1 MSYGL
6 GVDLGTTFTAAAV
19 ARDGRIEMATLGD
32 HTDAVPSVVLI
43 RDDGTVLTGE
53 VAERRATAE
62 PNRVARAVKRRFGDP
77 MPVILGGAPHPA
89 TALIAHQLRDVVNAV
104 SDREGGPSMVTLT
117 HPANWG
123 PYKRELFAQVPEMA
137 GLGEVH
143 MLTEPEAAAA
153 HYARNDRLDPGAL
166 VAVYDLGGGTFDATV
181 LRTTEHGFD
190 ILGRPEGIE
199 GLGGVDFDEAVFT
212 HVDQTLD
219 GAVSRLD
226 PADPRATSAAIRLRH
241 ECVTAKET
249 LSADTETT
257 IPVLLPEL
265 QTEVRLTRGEFEKMI
280 RPAIGATIASL
291 RRALQSARIDPS
303 QLHTVLLVGGSS
315 RIPMVA
321 HLVSAELG
329 RPTSVDAH
337 PKHAVALGA
346 AAVGADTTG
355 IGAAATALGRPTPP
369 PADKAGP
376 AETSPPVPPLAA
388 GVAAPALAVPTGDR
402 FGRLRWWGGRSAS
415 NPAHDGDGHP
425 GQHPRQLSDDQS
437 RQRRLPL
444 VIGVLVL
451 VLVALA
457 GGGTAAYRA
466 LSTPTP
472 TTTHQ
477 PVLPLSHESRNT
489 GGAPT
494 TVAPTTS
501 RRPRSRPPR
510 SRPPRSRPPR
520 SRPPPCHQPLRHQ
533 PLRHPLPRHPL
544 PRHPPPRHPPART
557 APRDT
562 AGRPAASRQSPASPP
577 RICWRSCS
585 YRVTSPGVARSPL
598 VSVAFRGGGAASA
611 RFRRARVHPD
621 PEPPSDRLGQPGATQ
636 ATGRPRGR
644 TRTLSSPSSPGRSAG
659 SCRSPAAG
667 PGGRRS
673 ARARFCPAPAT
684 GAPS

>member
-43 RDDGTVLTGE
+43 RDDGTVLTGG

-62 PNRVARAVKRRFGDP
+62 PDRVARAVKRRFGDP

-89 TALIAHQLRDVVNAV
+89 TALIAHQLRDVVDVV
-104 SDREGGPSMVTLT
+104 SDREGGRPGMVTLT

-123 PYKRELFAQVPEMA
+123 PYKCELFAQVPELA
-137 GLGEVH
+137 GVGEVH

-199 GLGGVDFDEAVFT
+199 GLGGIDFDEAVFT

-329 RPTSVDAH
+329 RPTSVDTH
-337 PKHAVALGA
+337 PKHAIALGA

-355 IGAAATALGRPTPP
+355 VGAAATAAPAPDRLTPPARRQSHARRRIRARSASGRRCRRPRVGGPSRRPARQAALVARTQREQPRGRWRRRPRTGPAPTIRRPVVLTSAPAPAPSGDWRARARCRLRRRRNHRLPRAVQLNPDDQSPTPAPRIPRVRHHRPRARQHRRHARQP
-369 PADKAGP
+369 PSSHP
-376 AETSPPVPPLAA
+376 APPRRSSTSP
-388 GVAAPALAVPTGDR
+388 AAPAPPRRIEHLPR
-402 FGRLRWWGGRSAS
+402 YI
-415 NPAHDGDGHP
+415 
-425 GQHPRQLSDDQS
+425 QHLPRHIQLSHYS
-437 RQRRLPL
+437 CRAHYS
-444 VIGVLVL
+444 
-451 VLVALA
+451 LVAPI
-457 GGGTAAYRA
+457 
-466 LSTPTP
+466 STP
-472 TTTHQ
+472 
-477 PVLPLSHESRNT
+477 
-489 GGAPT
+489 
-494 TVAPTTS
+494 VAPTTPVAPMATLLS
-501 RRPRSRPPR
+501 HPS
-510 SRPPRSRPPR
+510 
-520 SRPPPCHQPLRHQ
+520 PLS
-533 PLRHPLPRHPL
+533 LS
-544 PRHPPPRHPPART
+544 HPPPLGRDMRHP
-557 APRDT
+557 
-562 AGRPAASRQSPASPP
+562 S
-577 RICWRSCS
+577 
-585 YRVTSPGVARSPL
+585 VTSTTP
-598 VSVAFRGGGAASA
+598 
-611 RFRRARVHPD
+611 
-621 PEPPSDRLGQPGATQ
+621 AT
-636 ATGRPRGR
+636 T
-644 TRTLSSPSSPGRSAG
+644 PSSQ
-659 SCRSPAAG
+659 AAT
-667 PGGRRS
+667 P
-673 ARARFCPAPAT
+673 
-684 GAPS
+684 

>member
-1 MSYGL
+1 MNYGL

-53 VAERRATAE
+53 VAERRAAAE
-62 PNRVARAVKRRFGDP
+62 PDRVARAVKRRFGDP

-89 TALIAHQLRDVVNAV
+89 TALIAHQLRDVVDV
-104 SDREGGPSMVTLT
+104 ISDREGGQPSMVTLT

-137 GLGEVH
+137 GLGEVQ

-199 GLGGVDFDEAVFT
+199 GLGGIDFDEAVFT

-291 RRALQSARIDPS
+291 RRALQSAQIDPS

-329 RPTSVDAH
+329 RPTSVDTH
-337 PKHAVALGA
+337 PKHAIALGA
-346 AAVGADTTG
+346 AAVGADRTG
-355 IGAAATALGRPTPP
+355 VGAAAIAATALGRLTPP
-369 PADKAGP
+369 PADKATL
-376 AETSPPVPPLAA
+376 AEESAPVLPLAA
-388 GVAAPALAVPTGDR
+388 GAAAPALAAPAGDR
-402 FGRLRWWGGRSAS
+402 LGRLRWWRRPSAS
-415 NPAHDGDGHP
+415 SLAHDADGYP
-425 GQHPRQLSDDQS
+425 GQLPRQPSDDQS
-437 RQRRLPL
+437 PTHPPQRRLPL
-444 VIGVLVL
+444 VIGVLAL

-466 LSTPTP
+466 LSTPTS
-472 TTTHQ
+472 TTNHHP
-477 PVLPLSHESRNT
+477 PVPASHGSGNTGRTPGNT
-489 GGAPT
+489 GGTPGNLLTAPST
-494 TVAPTTS
+494 PVAPTTPITLS
-501 RRPRSRPPR
+501 TPITP
-510 SRPPRSRPPR
+510 
-520 SRPPPCHQPLRHQ
+520 
-533 PLRHPLPRHPL
+533 
-544 PRHPPPRHPPART
+544 T
-557 APRDT
+557 AP
-562 AGRPAASRQSPASPP
+562 
-577 RICWRSCS
+577 
-585 YRVTSPGVARSPL
+585 V
-598 VSVAFRGGGAASA
+598 
-611 RFRRARVHPD
+611 
-621 PEPPSDRLGQPGATQ
+621 
-636 ATGRPRGR
+636 
-644 TRTLSSPSSPGRSAG
+644 
-659 SCRSPAAG
+659 
-667 PGGRRS
+667 
-673 ARARFCPAPAT
+673 
-684 GAPS
+684 APSTPIAPSGQAATP

>member
-43 RDDGTVLTGE
+43 RDDGTVLTGG
-53 VAERRATAE
+53 VAERRAMTE
-62 PNRVARAVKRRFGDP
+62 PDRVARAVKRRFGDP

-89 TALIAHQLRDVVNAV
+89 TALIAYQLRNVVDVV
-104 SDREGGPSMVTLT
+104 SDREGGRPSMVTLT

-123 PYKRELFAQVPEMA
+123 PYKCELFAQVPRLA

-153 HYARNDRLDPGAL
+153 HYAHNERLDPGAL

-280 RPAIGATIASL
+280 RPAVGATIASL
-291 RRALQSARIDPS
+291 RRALQSAQIDPS

-329 RPTSVDAH
+329 RPTSVDTH
-337 PKHAVALGA
+337 PKHAIALGA

-355 IGAAATALGRPTPP
+355 VGAAAIAAPALGRLTPP
-369 PADKAGP
+369 PADKATL
-376 AETSPPVPPLAA
+376 AEATAPIPPIPPLAA
-388 GVAAPALAVPTGDR
+388 GAAAPALAAPAGDR
-402 FGRLRWWGGRSAS
+402 LGRLRWWRGRSAS
-415 NPAHDGDGHP
+415 GLADDGDGDP
-425 GQHPRQLSDDQS
+425 GQDPRQPSDDQS
-437 RQRRLPL
+437 PAHPRQRRLPL

-451 VLVALA
+451 IAVLA

-466 LSTPTP
+466 LSNSTP
-472 TTTHQ
+472 TTNHQ
-477 PVLPLSHESRNT
+477 PALPVSHESSNT
-489 GGAPT
+489 GVAPT
-494 TVAPTTS
+494 TVAPTTVA
-501 RRPRSRPPR
+501 PTTVAPTTVAPTTVAPTTVAPTTTPPTTT
-510 SRPPRSRPPR
+510 PPTTTPPTTT
-520 SRPPPCHQPLRHQ
+520 PPTTT
-533 PLRHPLPRHPL
+533 
-544 PRHPPPRHPPART
+544 PPTTTPPT
-557 APRDT
+557 
-562 AGRPAASRQSPASPP
+562 
-577 RICWRSCS
+577 
-585 YRVTSPGVARSPL
+585 
-598 VSVAFRGGGAASA
+598 
-611 RFRRARVHPD
+611 
-621 PEPPSDRLGQPGATQ
+621 TQ
-636 ATGRPRGR
+636 A
-644 TRTLSSPSSPGRSAG
+644 
-659 SCRSPAAG
+659 
-667 PGGRRS
+667 
-673 ARARFCPAPAT
+673 AT
-684 GAPS
+684 P

>member
-62 PNRVARAVKRRFGDP
+62 PDRVARAVKRRFGDP

-89 TALIAHQLRDVVNAV
+89 TALIAHQLRDVVDAV
-104 SDREGGPSMVTLT
+104 SDREGGRPGMVTLT

-123 PYKRELFAQVPEMA
+123 PYKRELFAQVPQMA

-153 HYARNDRLDPGAL
+153 HYAHNDRLDPGAL

-181 LRTTEHGFD
+181 LRTTEHGFE

-212 HVDQTLD
+212 HVDRTLD

-329 RPTSVDAH
+329 RPTSVDTH

-355 IGAAATALGRPTPP
+355 IGAAATAVAEPGRPTPP
-369 PADKAGP
+369 LADKAGL

-388 GVAAPALAVPTGDR
+388 GVAAPALAVPAGER

-415 NPAHDGDGHP
+415 NSAHDGDADP
-425 GQHPRQLSDDQS
+425 GQDPRQLSDDQS

-451 VLVALA
+451 VLVVLA

-472 TTTHQ
+472 ATSHQ

-494 TVAPTTS
+494 TVAPATVAPTT
-501 RRPRSRPPR
+501 
-510 SRPPRSRPPR
+510 
-520 SRPPPCHQPLRHQ
+520 
-533 PLRHPLPRHPL
+533 
-544 PRHPPPRHPPART
+544 
-557 APRDT
+557 
-562 AGRPAASRQSPASPP
+562 
-577 RICWRSCS
+577 
-585 YRVTSPGVARSPL
+585 V
-598 VSVAFRGGGAASA
+598 
-611 RFRRARVHPD
+611 
-621 PEPPSDRLGQPGATQ
+621 
-636 ATGRPRGR
+636 
-644 TRTLSSPSSPGRSAG
+644 
-659 SCRSPAAG
+659 
-667 PGGRRS
+667 
-673 ARARFCPAPAT
+673 APAT
-684 GAPS
+684 VAPTTVAPTTVAPTTVAPTTMPPTTTPPTTTPPTTTLPTTMPPTTTPPTSQDGTP

>member
-32 HTDAVPSVVLI
+32 HADAVPSVVLI

-53 VAERRATAE
+53 AAERRATVE
-62 PNRVARAVKRRFGDP
+62 PDRVARAVKRRFGDP

-89 TALIAHQLRDVVNAV
+89 TALIAHQLRDVVDLV
-104 SDREGGPSMVTLT
+104 SEREGSRPSVVTLT

-123 PYKRELFAQVPEMA
+123 PYKRELFAQVPKMA

-190 ILGRPEGIE
+190 ILGRPDGIE

-241 ECVTAKET
+241 ECVIAKET

-303 QLHTVLLVGGSS
+303 ELHTVLLVGGSS

-337 PKHAVALGA
+337 PKHAIALGA

-355 IGAAATALGRPTPP
+355 IGAAAIAATAADRLIPP
-369 PADKAGP
+369 PAGEAGLVEASAPVPPP
-376 AETSPPVPPLAA
+376 AAGAAAPPLAA
-388 GVAAPALAVPTGDR
+388 PAGDR
-402 FGRLRWWGGRSAS
+402 FGWLPWGHGSS
-415 NPAHDGDGHP
+415 KSSLAHDGDGDPEQP
-425 GQHPRQLSDDQS
+425 GETSDDQS
-437 RQRRLPL
+437 STRPHQRRLPL

-451 VLVALA
+451 VAALV

-466 LSTPTP
+466 MSASTTTTGHQIPPPASHGSSSTPGNALVASSTPTAPANVAPANVAP
-472 TTTHQ
+472 TTVRPTTVA
-477 PVLPLSHESRNT
+477 PTNVAPT
-489 GGAPT
+489 TAPPTTAPPTTAPPTTAPPTTAPPTTAPPT
-494 TVAPTTS
+494 TVAPTT
-501 RRPRSRPPR
+501 
-510 SRPPRSRPPR
+510 
-520 SRPPPCHQPLRHQ
+520 
-533 PLRHPLPRHPL
+533 
-544 PRHPPPRHPPART
+544 
-557 APRDT
+557 
-562 AGRPAASRQSPASPP
+562 
-577 RICWRSCS
+577 
-585 YRVTSPGVARSPL
+585 
-598 VSVAFRGGGAASA
+598 
-611 RFRRARVHPD
+611 
-621 PEPPSDRLGQPGATQ
+621 
-636 ATGRPRGR
+636 
-644 TRTLSSPSSPGRSAG
+644 
-659 SCRSPAAG
+659 
-667 PGGRRS
+667 
-673 ARARFCPAPAT
+673 
-684 GAPS
+684 GAPGSQAATP

>member
-53 VAERRATAE
+53 AAERRATVE
-62 PNRVARAVKRRFGDP
+62 PDRVARAVKRRFGDP

-89 TALIAHQLRDVVNAV
+89 TALIAYQLRDVVDLV
-104 SDREGGPSMVTLT
+104 SEREGSRPGLVTLT

-123 PYKRELFAQVPEMA
+123 PYKRELFAQVPKMA
-137 GLGEVH
+137 GLGEVN

-153 HYARNDRLDPGAL
+153 HYAHNDRLDPGAL

-226 PADPRATSAAIRLRH
+226 PADPRAISAAIRLRH
-241 ECVTAKET
+241 ECVIAKES

-291 RRALQSARIDPS
+291 RRALQSAQIDPS
-303 QLHTVLLVGGSS
+303 ELHTVLLVGGSS

-337 PKHAVALGA
+337 PKHAIALGA
-346 AAVGADTTG
+346 AAVGADTAG
-355 IGAAATALGRPTPP
+355 VGAAATAAAALDRLTPP
-369 PADKAGP
+369 PADKAGLAEESAP
-376 AETSPPVPPLAA
+376 AAPLAA
-388 GVAAPALAVPTGDR
+388 AFAAPALAAPAGER
-402 FGRLRWWGGRSAS
+402 LGRLLWWRGRSAS
-415 NPAHDGDGHP
+415 SLTHDGDADP
-425 GQHPRQLSDDQS
+425 GQDPPQASDDQS
-437 RQRRLPL
+437 PAHPRQRRLPV

-451 VLVALA
+451 IAVLA

-466 LSTPTP
+466 LAASSP
-472 TTTHQ
+472 TTGHQ
-477 PVLPLSHESRNT
+477 PLLPVSHESSDTRRTPGNVT
-489 GGAPT
+489 APRTPVARTNVARTTVAPTTVPPTTVAPT
-494 TVAPTTS
+494 TVAPTTV
-501 RRPRSRPPR
+501 
-510 SRPPRSRPPR
+510 
-520 SRPPPCHQPLRHQ
+520 
-533 PLRHPLPRHPL
+533 
-544 PRHPPPRHPPART
+544 
-557 APRDT
+557 APT
-562 AGRPAASRQSPASPP
+562 
-577 RICWRSCS
+577 
-585 YRVTSPGVARSPL
+585 TVAPTTVAPTTVAPTTVAPTTVAPTTVAPTTVAPTTVAPTTVAPTTVAPTTPL
-598 VSVAFRGGGAASA
+598 VT
-611 RFRRARVHPD
+611 
-621 PEPPSDRLGQPGATQ
+621 PG
-636 ATGRPRGR
+636 
-644 TRTLSSPSSPGRSAG
+644 S
-659 SCRSPAAG
+659 
-667 PGGRRS
+667 
-673 ARARFCPAPAT
+673 
-684 GAPS
+684 